1 MTKERHFSFAGV
13 VLLALPTFCLGSTA
27 DLASGI
33 WCLPAEGTSTFA
45 DPSSWPVNSQ
55 TIDRWG
61 LRSPPLSDQD
71 PWASPLRR
79 NASWLEGPPDITL
92 ADNVRPDG
100 LFYHSWRTVTLF
112 ELTLLGITA
121 SLPRDWT
128 GWSSQFIADGAG
140 NLEDAW
146 TGPPVMDDDWWFH
159 NYVGHPYGGSVYY
172 NMVRSQGASQT
183 ESFLFVAL
191 MSTQWE
197 YVFEAIAEQPSI
209 QDLIVTPVAGWF
221 LGELVHNMTLNALR
235 NGSGFLETVVLF
247 VLNPM
252 HAIYV
257 GF

>member
-1 MTKERHFSFAGV
+1 MSIVLAVG
-13 VLLALPTFCLGSTA
+13 VLLALTSACLGSTA
-27 DLASGI
+27 DLASGL
-33 WCLPAEGTSTFA
+33 WCFSSQGLSDLA
-45 DPSSWPVNSQ
+45 DPSSWPVDAQ
-55 TIDRWG
+55 AVERWG
-61 LRSPPLSDQD
+61 LRDPLASKQDLWSSPELKVD
-71 PWASPLRR
+71 
-79 NASWLEGPPDITL
+79 SWLEGPPEFTGS
-92 ADNVRPDG
+92 ANAKPDG
-100 LFYHSWRTVTLF
+100 LFYHSWRTVTMF
-112 ELTLLGITA
+112 ELALLGITA

-128 GWSSQFIADGAG
+128 GWSEHFIADGAG

-146 TGPPVMDDDWWFH
+146 TGPPTWDTDWWFH

-209 QDLIVTPVAGWF
+209 QDLIITPVCGWI
-221 LGELVHNMTLNALR
+221 LGELVHNMTLSALE
-235 NGSGFLETVVLF
+235 NGAGLLETVVLF